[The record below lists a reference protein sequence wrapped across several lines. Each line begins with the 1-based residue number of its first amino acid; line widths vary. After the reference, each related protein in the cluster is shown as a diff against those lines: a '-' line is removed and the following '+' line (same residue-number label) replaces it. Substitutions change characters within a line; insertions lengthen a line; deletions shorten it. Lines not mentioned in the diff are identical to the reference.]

1 LGKKSLIQ
9 FSDHDRVSHL
19 KKMTKGSTAAG
30 KPADLAGLSKNI
42 LGNLAEEIQNM
53 NVDVTF
59 F

>member
-1 LGKKSLIQ
+1 
-9 FSDHDRVSHL
+9 
-19 KKMTKGSTAAG
+19 MTKGSTAAG